1 MADTIAQV
9 ASGSISSDTK
19 KIIEDKQ
26 NDMIMKSKLNEPSGG
41 EEPEGAKSKKSPRFR
56 RTRKQIEIDA
66 VKAAAAVDAAVSS
79 LLLSPNPKPAKP
91 RLGILVQKNFSNKRK
106 RLLTLKNKID
116 FLRAKKLSKKC
127 KQSEEEAEQDQNE
140 AVDSQSQSK
149 SLQNESDHDPTRT
162 CLICEQQ
169 MNQDVLNEHVMK
181 HFYESAKCCSCSK
194 VSSNP
199 ANFVVHI
206 LTHLRKQTKFF
217 FYSI

>member
-9 ASGSISSDTK
+9 ASGSISSGTK
-19 KIIEDKQ
+19 KLIEDKQ
-26 NDMIMKSKLNEPSGG
+26 NDMIMKSKLSSG
-41 EEPEGAKSKKSPRFR
+41 EASASCEQADAKSKKSPRFR

-79 LLLSPNPKPAKP
+79 LLSTPNPKLSKP
-91 RLGILVQKNFSNKRK
+91 RLGILVHKNLSNKRK

-116 FLRAKKLSKKC
+116 FLRAKKLSKNGK
-127 KQSEEEAEQDQNE
+127 KTEKNDEQEQNE
-140 AVDSQSQSK
+140 KVVGQSQSQET
-149 SLQNESDHDPTRT
+149 ESGHDPTRT
-162 CLICEQQ
+162 CLICQLE

-181 HFYESAKCCSCSK
+181 HFYDSAKCCSCAK

-206 LTHLRKQTKFF
+206 LTHLRRQIIFF
-217 FYSI
+217 